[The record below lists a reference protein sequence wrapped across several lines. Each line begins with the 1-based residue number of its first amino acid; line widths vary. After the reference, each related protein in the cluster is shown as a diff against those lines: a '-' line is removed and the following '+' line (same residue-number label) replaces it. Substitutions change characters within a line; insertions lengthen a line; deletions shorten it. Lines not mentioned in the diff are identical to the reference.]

1 MKLHLPNGLR
11 AALLAA
17 AAFAG
22 ISSCAFAATL
32 TTVATMDDLYNAA
45 SIQGATVSTTWEIE
59 GGSVY
64 SFSGENGNYIGGITH
79 EGLTS
84 VLSSLDTQYVTMAA
98 WVNLPA
104 HGVSGD
110 GDGCAIFSY
119 GGQSDGVKVIDKGGN
134 LKFTTK
140 GVKDFG
146 ESSSGSITLDD
157 WTLVAVTIHKNGD
170 NFEVQYM
177 LGDSISSATNT
188 QAKGTDL
195 TFAIGNGN
203 ATGDHREI
211 FKGEMGNFTVFSSAE
226 QVTAADIASAMG
238 AQPVLYAPD
247 DLYWGRNVRDGE
259 WNADNKVWAADTTS
273 AGSFVFKDGKNAHFT
288 LSGGG
293 GTVTVTQDVQVA
305 KMYVA
310 GSKAYTFN
318 ANGGKLTVADSVN
331 VDAGATAIFNT
342 ALSGEDLGLNANG
355 ILTLNQNS
363 KVKTAV
369 VGAAGQIVLG
379 SGVELETTGSITMGQ
394 EGKLSGSGVF
404 KTPGVVMNVTN
415 PNDQEHQPSLTDGA
429 VLETESISGNGV
441 LHMTNS
447 TLRVTGTTEISN
459 VEVAEGAKIAIDKD
473 AALSVNKILAFGP
486 ASSVESEGKL
496 FVDAGGVLLIQS
508 DLNLGDAEVNG
519 SMMLDGT
526 DHLSMTRGYIKSL
539 NFSKSAVLA
548 CAEDLELGSAA
559 AGYGTLAVTGNLTVG
574 GIVSVES
581 VQAGKLTISDDSLA
595 SLTVSGQ
602 LTAGEIIM
610 EQLSV
615 GTAYIKAGSLGEGTG
630 TFTVSDDVVKNL
642 NAKDGD
648 VVVLADLSEN
658 LPGGTELSINGG
670 GFILD
675 ETNNL
680 LLMIAEDEAKKDIV
694 LNVTTADYIWTDEEQ
709 GTHDWGVAGNW
720 LGKKVPDAEATAL
733 VKSGTWTINMNE
745 AGEAD
750 TLYFYRGADTKLTGD
765 HSLSLGSELVVED
778 AAKVTV
784 TDSVAID
791 TAKVKLNGELSLT
804 DGSSVTTGALNGGTT
819 GVLSSANPLLI
830 TGKGGVYK
838 GSYGTATVELASGAE
853 ATLAAGKGLTLQG
866 GGTATLTYSGKEA
879 VIDSVTGN
887 GMTLV
892 LNGTNVDNSGNT
904 LTSTA
909 PSSVTGGRIVS
920 GLSATATAATLSS
933 SGSPVLVA
941 ADSLALSG
949 TTVELVQTET
959 NTFSMKLNSNGQRK
973 DLVLGYLGGEDT
985 NADVVLTGNLFSKYY
1000 ENARLVGGVILVD
1013 LREVN
1018 FSDGVLAYTY
1028 NGRAGA
1034 GMLDDV
1040 YKQRDPQNSA
1050 PDGDLAAVMNAIE
1063 SGAVAKSDHDRLAAA
1078 MAGASAAAMGYAYG
1092 KDVERQLHAIRNRTT
1107 GMGCAECVVNED
1119 MPYVNAWVSAEGD
1132 FSRLAAENT
1141 YAGYSLNSWGGT
1153 VGCDLD
1159 FTNRFTAGL
1168 ALTAMKGK
1176 FTSRSAEQG
1185 SGDLDRLYVSAFAR
1199 YARRAWTH
1207 TFVGTIGTAEAK
1219 LDRTVSY
1226 AGGSYSTSGDTKGV
1240 AFGLMYEAGYTKA
1253 LNESGSTCLQPLFSI
1268 SYRHSTLDG
1277 YTERRSDAALHYSD
1291 IDMDVVTFSLGG
1303 RLQTVAGTSV
1313 YNRTSVLE
1321 LRAMAKLDAGDR
1333 DATPSA
1339 GFLGVTG
1346 SRNIKSTETGSFGLE
1361 LGAGLMVPV
1370 ADDAGSLFFDVG
1382 AEFRSNYSDVN
1393 ATVGYRV
1400 NF

>member
-17 AAFAG
+17 LCVCSGSASAE
-22 ISSCAFAATL
+22 L
-32 TTVATMDDLYNAA
+32 TTVATMQQMLD
-45 SIQGATVSTTWEIE
+45 GAGIVSATESTLWSLDN
-59 GGSVY
+59 GLVYTFTGSN
-64 SFSGENGNYIGGITH
+64 SFIGNISTDQ
-79 EGLTS
+79 LTS
-84 VLSSLDTQYVTMAA
+84 VMSDLNTNYVTVAA
-98 WVNLPA
+98 WVNVA
-104 HGVSGD
+104 TQKVSGD
-110 GDGCAIFSY
+110 GCSVFGY
-119 GGQSDGVKVIDKGGN
+119 GGGGDGVKLIDNNGN

-140 GVKDFG
+140 SSADFTP
-146 ESSSGSITLDD
+146 SSSGSIALDT
-157 WTLVAVTIHKNGD
+157 WTLVAVTFHQNGD
-170 NFEVQYM
+170 NYEVHYFIDGAESSASAKKAKDSTAGWAIGSGN
-177 LGDSISSATNT
+177 GDSE
-188 QAKGTDL
+188 
-195 TFAIGNGN
+195 
-203 ATGDHREI
+203 REQ
-211 FKGEMGNFTVFSSAE
+211 FMGEIGNFTVFTSTSWA
-226 QVTAADIASAMG
+226 TAAEITAAMG
-238 AQPVLYAPD
+238 DAPETYSPAE
-247 DLYWGRNVRDGE
+247 LYWGRNQKDGN
-259 WNADNKVWAADTTS
+259 WNLEDTVWAGDTTTT
-273 AGSFVFKDGKNAHFT
+273 GSFVFKNGKNAHFT

-342 ALSGEDLGLNANG
+342 ALSGEELGLNANG

-595 SLTVSGQ
+595 ALTVSGQ
-602 LTAGEIIM
+602 LTAGEIALA
-610 EQLSV
+610 QLAV
-615 GTAYIKAGSLGEGTG
+615 GTTYITAGSLGEGTG
-630 TFTVSDDVVKNL
+630 TFTVAEEAVKNL

-733 VKSGTWTINMNE
+733 VKSGTWTINMNGD
-745 AGEAD
+745 GEAD

-778 AAKVTV
+778 TAKVTV

-804 DGSSVTTGALNGGTT
+804 DGGSVTTGALNGGTT

-838 GSYGTATVELASGAE
+838 GGYGTATVELASGAE
-853 ATLAAGKGLTLQG
+853 ATLAAGQGLTLQG
-866 GGTATLTYSGKEA
+866 SGTATLTYVGKEA
-879 VIDSVTGN
+879 VIDSVTGD

-892 LNGTNVDNSGNT
+892 LNGANVDNSGNT
-904 LTSTA
+904 LTTTGSA
-909 PSSVTGGRIVS
+909 ITGGRIVS

-1226 AGGSYSTSGDTKGV
+1226 AGGSYSTSGDTQGV

>member
-22 ISSCAFAATL
+22 ISSSAFAATL

-273 AGSFVFKDGKNAHFT
+273 AGSFVFKNGKNAHFT

-342 ALSGEDLGLNANG
+342 ALSGEELGLNANG

-404 KTPGVVMNVTN
+404 KTPRVVMNVTN

-447 TLRVTGTTEISN
+447 SLKVAGETEISN
-459 VEVAEGAKIAIDKD
+459 VEVAEGAKVAIDKD
-473 AALSVNKILAFGP
+473 GTLKVNNILAFGP
-486 ASSVESEGKL
+486 QSSMESEGKL
-496 FVDAGGVLLIQS
+496 LVNTGGVLLIQS

-595 SLTVSGQ
+595 ALTVSGQ

-680 LLMIAEDEAKKDIV
+680 LLMIAGDEANKDIV
-694 LNVTTADYIWTDEEQ
+694 LNVTTADYIWTDAAE
-709 GTHDWGVAGNW
+709 GTQDWGVAGNW

-733 VKSGTWTINMNE
+733 VKNGTWTINMNE

-904 LTSTA
+904 LTTTG
-909 PSSVTGGRIVS
+909 SVITGGRIVS
-920 GLSATATAATLSS
+920 GLSATATAATLGS

-959 NTFSMKLNSNGQRK
+959 NTYTMKLNSNGQRK

-1226 AGGSYSTSGDTKGV
+1226 AGGSYSTSGDTQGV

-1253 LNESGSTCLQPLFSI
+1253 LNESGSTCVQPLFSI

-1339 GFLGVTG
+1339 GFVGVTG

-1361 LGAGLMVPV
+1361 LGAGLMVPL

>member
-17 AAFAG
+17 LCVCSGSASAE
-22 ISSCAFAATL
+22 L
-32 TTVATMDDLYNAA
+32 TTVATMQQMLD
-45 SIQGATVSTTWEIE
+45 GAGIVSATESTLWSLDN
-59 GGSVY
+59 GLVYTFTGSN
-64 SFSGENGNYIGGITH
+64 SFIGNISTDQ
-79 EGLTS
+79 LTS
-84 VLSSLDTQYVTMAA
+84 VMSDLNTNYVTVAA
-98 WVNLPA
+98 WVNVA
-104 HGVSGD
+104 TQKVSGD
-110 GDGCAIFSY
+110 GCSVFGY
-119 GGQSDGVKVIDKGGN
+119 GGGGDGVKLIDNNGN

-140 GVKDFG
+140 SSADFTP
-146 ESSSGSITLDD
+146 SSSGSIALDT
-157 WTLVAVTIHKNGD
+157 WTLVAVTFHQNGD
-170 NFEVQYM
+170 NYEVHYFIDGAESSASAKKAKDPTAGWAIGSGN
-177 LGDSISSATNT
+177 GDSE
-188 QAKGTDL
+188 
-195 TFAIGNGN
+195 
-203 ATGDHREI
+203 REQ
-211 FKGEMGNFTVFSSAE
+211 FMGEIGNFTVFTSTSWA
-226 QVTAADIASAMG
+226 TAAEITAAMG
-238 AQPVLYAPD
+238 DAPETYSPAE
-247 DLYWGRNVRDGE
+247 LYWGRNQKDGN
-259 WNADNKVWAADTTS
+259 WNLEDTVWAGDTTTT
-273 AGSFVFKDGKNAHFT
+273 GSFVFKNGKNAHFT

-293 GTVTVTQDVQVA
+293 GTVTVVEAV
-305 KMYVA
+305 VA
-310 GSKAYTFN
+310 GTVTVEDTYSFSATGQGSLKIAKLRVTEAGHATFN
-318 ANGGKLTVADSVN
+318 MAL
-331 VDAGATAIFNT
+331 AGTET
-342 ALSGEDLGLNANG
+342 ELE
-355 ILTLNQNS
+355 
-363 KVKTAV
+363 
-369 VGAAGQIVLG
+369 VLG
-379 SGVELETTGSITMGQ
+379 SLSMKESTTAKSLSMGET
-394 EGKLSGSGVF
+394 GKLDVAADKTLTITDSATLRQESVLSG
-404 KTPGVVMNVTN
+404 PGKYEIASVVLSVAD
-415 PNDQEHQPSLTDGA
+415 PNEKEKQPKLNGGA
-429 VLETESISGNGV
+429 VLETTSISGTGV
-441 LHMTNS
+441 LHMENS
-447 TLRVTGTTEISN
+447 TLRAEEVGKVQVGSGATVEVDEGKSLTVKERMVFGKGATMDNKGILNVDLAGDVLTQSDIDLGEVDIQGALFLDSGAQAKVTKGYIRALNFESTCSLTAASDLTVYNTATNSGTLNVTG
-459 VEVAEGAKIAIDKD
+459 D
-473 AALSVNKILAFGP
+473 
-486 ASSVESEGKL
+486 
-496 FVDAGGVLLIQS
+496 
-508 DLNLGDAEVNG
+508 
-519 SMMLDGT
+519 
-526 DHLSMTRGYIKSL
+526 
-539 NFSKSAVLA
+539 
-548 CAEDLELGSAA
+548 
-559 AGYGTLAVTGNLTVG
+559 LTVG
-574 GIVSVES
+574 GTVSVE
-581 VQAGKLTISDDSLA
+581 KLTAGTLTMDKDA
-595 SLTVSGQ
+595 VKLTVSGQ
-602 LTAGEIIM
+602 LTAQSITLGS
-610 EQLSV
+610 LSTSASRV
-615 GTAYIKAGSLGEGTG
+615 AAGSLGAG
-630 TFTVSDDVVKNL
+630 
-642 NAKDGD
+642 
-648 VVVLADLSEN
+648 
-658 LPGGTELSINGG
+658 
-670 GFILD
+670 
-675 ETNNL
+675 
-680 LLMIAEDEAKKDIV
+680 
-694 LNVTTADYIWTDEEQ
+694 TTAFYVEESVLSGLGLAEGATITLAEVGQDFAEADSLTINEEEYITVDKLSYFISQDSATHNIILSVTGAVDGYIWTNENDTTKWSD
-709 GTHDWGVAGNW
+709 GLNW
-720 LGKKVPDAEATAL
+720 LGKEVPDADARAL
-733 VKSGTWTINMNE
+733 VNAGADPWTINMDQDGI
-745 AGEAD
+745 AKS
-750 TLYFYRGADTKLTGD
+750 LYFRSGSESTLVGD
-765 HSLSLGSELVVED
+765 HKLEVLEEVRVYKNATLE
-778 AAKVTV
+778 VTEGV
-784 TDSVAID
+784 QLETGTLTVD
-791 TAKVKLNGELSLT
+791 GELRLAQAA
-804 DGSSVTTGALNGGTT
+804 DGVGAT
-819 GVLSSANPLLI
+819 VEKLSGSGLLCGPNRVVI

-838 GSYGTATVELASGAE
+838 GSYSGADVLVSTGAE
-853 ATLAAGKGLTLQG
+853 ATLAAGEGLSLLG
-866 GGTATLTYSGKEA
+866 SGTATLTYSGKAA

-887 GMTLV
+887 GLTLV
-892 LNGTNVDNSGNT
+892 LNGANVDNSGNT
-904 LTSTA
+904 LTTTA

-920 GLSATATAATLSS
+920 GLSAMVTAATL
-933 SGSPVLVA
+933 GSADVPVLVQ
-941 ADSLALSG
+941 ADSLALAG

-959 NTFSMKLNSNGQRK
+959 NTYTMKLNTNGQREG
-973 DLVLGYLGGEDT
+973 LVLGYLGGEDT
-985 NADVVLTGNLFSKYY
+985 NADVVLTGNLFNKYY
-1000 ENARLVGGVILVD
+1000 QNARLVGGVILVD
-1013 LREVN
+1013 LRDVN
-1018 FSDGVLAYTY
+1018 FSEGVYSYTY

-1063 SGAVAKSDHDRLAAA
+1063 SGAVAKADHDRLAAA

-1153 VGCDLD
+1153 VGCDMD

-1346 SRNIKSTETGSFGLE
+1346 SRNIKSTETGSFGLA